1 MTLNQEKLIKRFEKI
16 VRSKNVLTQ
25 PSKTL
30 FYRKGFRFGEGCALA
45 IVIPGTILE
54 QWLVIKA
61 CVETKCVIIIQA
73 ANTGLT
79 GGSTPSGK
87 DYDRDV
93 IIINT
98 LRINNI
104 YLINGGKQAI
114 SLSGATLNNLE
125 SKLQKINRDPHSVIG
140 SSQIGATVIGGIANN
155 SGGALVKRG
164 PAYTEFA
171 LYAQV
176 DKNGDLRLVNH
187 LGIDGLGNT
196 PEEILSNIQKG
207 NINHRGI
214 SNKGMA
220 SDVEY
225 INWVRNVKSDTPAR
239 FNSDS
244 RRLFEASGC
253 AGKIGIFAVRTD
265 TFPKPKKEQIFY
277 LGTNNPEKLTT
288 LRRDILID
296 FKELPNMAEYLHRTI
311 FNITERYGKDTFLAI
326 KYLGTK
332 NMSKF
337 FKAKE
342 KLENF
347 IGKVPILSASLPN
360 KFLFHLANLFSQHL
374 PDRMIEY
381 RDNYEHH
388 LILSVSDKGINEMQ
402 KYLDKEWNQC
412 PDSGFFACTHDEGNK
427 ALLHRF
433 SAGGAAGNYQAIHEE
448 QVGGILALDVALRR
462 NDEDWTDSLP
472 EDISNNI
479 VHPLYYGHFLC
490 NVFHRNYLL
499 KKGVDKTKIKLKIL
513 ALLDE
518 KGAKYPAEHNVG
530 HLYEAGN
537 SLQEFYTK
545 LDPSNTFNPGIG
557 KMSKYRAKCNCCL

>member
-1 MTLNQEKLIKRFEKI
+1 M
-16 VRSKNVLTQ
+16 
-25 PSKTL
+25 
-30 FYRKGFRFGEGCALA
+30 
-45 IVIPGTILE
+45 
-54 QWLVIKA
+54 
-61 CVETKCVIIIQA
+61 
-73 ANTGLT
+73 
-79 GGSTPSGK
+79 
-87 DYDRDV
+87 
-93 IIINT
+93 
-98 LRINNI
+98 
-104 YLINGGKQAI
+104 INGGKQAI

-296 FKELPNMAEYLHRTI
+296 FKELPNVAEYLHRTI

-342 KLENF
+342 KLEHF
-347 IGKVPILSASLPN
+347 IGKVPILSTSLPN

-462 NDEDWTDSLP
+462 NDEDWIDSLP

-530 HLYEAGN
+530 HLYEADN